1 VAWKSLGAF
10 PQDNVSAHVEQ
21 GKEQK
26 RFQRVL
32 KAGLFCSILTLED
45 RNRGGVFAEKL
56 NGGNTMDESD
66 VYKAKEAV
74 QTAMKNGSIKLV
86 VIIGVVLAGIVLL
99 NPWAQIG
106 AGERGIVLNFG
117 AVQQNVMGEGLHF
130 RIPIMQKVVPMDVK
144 VQKATTDA
152 AAASSDLQDVSST
165 VAINY
170 HIIPD
175 KAHVVYQ
182 SIGIHFKERII
193 DPAVQEVVKAVTA
206 KYTAEEL
213 ITKRPAVSDAM
224 KVTLTERLMLHNI
237 AVDAFSIVG
246 FSFSK
251 IFMEA
256 IESKQTAE
264 QLALK
269 AKRDLDRIKIEAE
282 QKITAAQAE
291 AESLRLQRA
300 NISLDLIELRKVE
313 ANLRAIDKW
322 NGILPQVTGGGA
334 VPFIG
339 VGDLQKR

>member
-1 VAWKSLGAF
+1 
-10 PQDNVSAHVEQ
+10 
-21 GKEQK
+21 
-26 RFQRVL
+26 
-32 KAGLFCSILTLED
+32 
-45 RNRGGVFAEKL
+45 
-56 NGGNTMDESD
+56 MDEKD
-66 VYKAKEAV
+66 IYKAKEAM
-74 QTAMKNGSIKLV
+74 QSAIKKGPMRLAL
-86 VIIGVVLAGIVLL
+86 IIGAILVGFLFLS
-99 NPWAQIG
+99 PWVQVG
-106 AGERGIVLNFG
+106 AGERGVVLNFG
-117 AVQQNVMGEGLHF
+117 AVQANVLGEGLHF
-130 RIPIMQKVVPMDVK
+130 RIPMMQEIIRVDVK
-144 VQKATTDA
+144 VQKAETAA
-152 AAASSDLQDVSST
+152 AAASADLQDVSST

-175 KAHVVYQ
+175 KANIVYQ

-193 DPAVQEVVKAVTA
+193 DPAVLEVVKAVTA

-224 KVTLTERLMLHNI
+224 KLSLTERLLQHNI

-282 QKITAAQAE
+282 QTVTAAKAE

-300 NISLDLIELRKVE
+300 NISPDLIELRKIE
-313 ANLRAIDKW
+313 ANLKAIDKW

-339 VGDLQKR
+339 IGEVQKK

>member
-1 VAWKSLGAF
+1 
-10 PQDNVSAHVEQ
+10 
-21 GKEQK
+21 
-26 RFQRVL
+26 
-32 KAGLFCSILTLED
+32 
-45 RNRGGVFAEKL
+45 
-56 NGGNTMDESD
+56 MDERD
-66 VYKAKEAV
+66 VYRAKEAM
-74 QTAMKNGSIKLV
+74 QSAMKKGPTRLAL
-86 VIIGVVLAGIVLL
+86 IIGAILIGFLFL
-99 NPWAQIG
+99 NPWVQIG

-117 AVQQNVMGEGLHF
+117 AVQKDTLGEGLHF
-130 RIPIMQKVVPMDVK
+130 RIPIMQKIVRVDVK
-144 VQKATTDA
+144 VQKAQTDA
-152 AAASSDLQDVSST
+152 AAASADLQDVSST

-175 KAHVVYQ
+175 KANIVYQ
-182 SIGIHFKERII
+182 SIGIQFKERII
-193 DPAVQEVVKAVTA
+193 DPAVLEVVKAVTA

-224 KVTLTERLMLHNI
+224 KLALTERLLAHNI

-269 AKRDLDRIKIEAE
+269 SKRDLDRIKIEAE
-282 QKITAAQAE
+282 QRITTARAE

-300 NISLDLIELRKVE
+300 NISPDLIELRKIE
-313 ANLRAIDKW
+313 ANLKAIEKW

-339 VGDLQKR
+339 VGDIQKR

>member
-1 VAWKSLGAF
+1 MDEKDIEMAKDAM
-10 PQDNVSAHVEQ
+10 QSAMKKVPM
-21 GKEQK
+21 
-26 RFQRVL
+26 R
-32 KAGLFCSILTLED
+32 SIL
-45 RNRGGVFAEKL
+45 
-56 NGGNTMDESD
+56 
-66 VYKAKEAV
+66 
-74 QTAMKNGSIKLV
+74 
-86 VIIGVVLAGIVLL
+86 IIGAILVFFLFL
-99 NPWAQIG
+99 NPWVQIG
-106 AGERGIVLNFG
+106 AGERGVVLNFG
-117 AVQQNVMGEGLHF
+117 AVQKNVLDEGLHF
-130 RIPIMQKVVPMDVK
+130 RVPIMQEIIKVDVK
-144 VQKATTDA
+144 VQKAETDA
-152 AAASSDLQDVSST
+152 AAASADLQDVSST

-175 KAHVVYQ
+175 KANIVYQ
-182 SIGIHFKERII
+182 SIGVQFKERII
-193 DPAVQEVVKAVTA
+193 DPAVLEVVKAVTA

-224 KVTLTERLMLHNI
+224 KLSLTERLLEHNI

-282 QKITAAQAE
+282 QTITAAKAE
-291 AESLRLQRA
+291 AESLRLQKA
-300 NISLDLIELRKVE
+300 NISADLIELRKIE

-322 NGILPQVTGGGA
+322 NGILPQVTGAGA

-339 VGDLQKR
+339 VGDIQKR

>member
-1 VAWKSLGAF
+1 
-10 PQDNVSAHVEQ
+10 
-21 GKEQK
+21 
-26 RFQRVL
+26 
-32 KAGLFCSILTLED
+32 
-45 RNRGGVFAEKL
+45 
-56 NGGNTMDESD
+56 MDERD
-66 VYKAKEAV
+66 VYKAKEAM
-74 QTAMKNGSIKLV
+74 QSAMKKVPMRAAL
-86 VIIGVVLAGIVLL
+86 IIGAILFFFLFL
-99 NPWAQIG
+99 NPWVQVG
-106 AGERGIVLNFG
+106 AGQRGIVLNFG
-117 AVQQNVMGEGLHF
+117 AVQKDVLEEGLHF
-130 RIPIMQKVVPMDVK
+130 RIPIMQNIAIMDVK
-144 VQKATTDA
+144 VQKSLTN
-152 AAASSDLQDVSST
+152 AAASSSDLQEVSSE
-165 VAINY
+165 VALNY

-175 KAHVVYQ
+175 KANVVYQ
-182 SIGIHFKERII
+182 SIGIQFKERII

-213 ITKRPAVSDAM
+213 ITKRPAVSEAM
-224 KVTLTERLMLHNI
+224 RANLAERLLSHNI

-282 QKITAAQAE
+282 QKITAAKAE

-313 ANLRAIDKW
+313 ANLKAIDKW

-339 VGDLQKR
+339 VGDIQKKNK